1 MDHEIDLTYPKQVQ
15 NGLKNTD
22 FEHILRGSD
31 LGIIGTF
38 FIGFF
43 SYFMYHVRLL
53 KYFHL
58 KNVSICLPSDKI
70 DKNPEKYK
78 FDTTEILL

>member
-1 MDHEIDLTYPKQVQ
+1 MDQSIDLTYPKQVQ

-38 FIGFF
+38 FIRFF
-43 SYFMYHVRLL
+43 SYFRYHVRLL
-53 KYFHL
+53 RYFHL
-58 KNVSICLPSDKI
+58 ENVSICLPREKI
-70 DKNPEKYK
+70 DKKPVKYK
-78 FDTTEILL
+78 IDTSEILL

>member
-1 MDHEIDLTYPKQVQ
+1 MDHKIDLTYPKQVQ

-31 LGIIGTF
+31 LCIIGTF

-43 SYFMYHVRLL
+43 SYFRYHVRLL

-58 KNVSICLPSDKI
+58 KNVSIYLPSEKI
-70 DKNPEKYK
+70 DKKPEKYK
-78 FDTTEILL
+78 FDTSEILL

>member
-1 MDHEIDLTYPKQVQ
+1 MDPKIALKYPKQVQ

-38 FIGFF
+38 SIGFF
-43 SYFMYHVRLL
+43 SNYRYQVRLL
-53 KYFHL
+53 KYFYL
-58 KNVSICLPSDKI
+58 KNV
-70 DKNPEKYK
+70 
-78 FDTTEILL
+78 